1 MVPLASLPQ
10 PKTETPDSELCW
22 ALVERVAS
30 STPFRRAARLRE
42 LLLYVSKCLLK
53 DGRDKIHENEIGA
66 AVFDRSA
73 DYDTNI
79 DPIVRVNA
87 TELRKRIETYFD
99 AEGLNETIIMEIP
112 RGGYTP
118 VFRYRPVQALPP
130 VVDTPVPVLAP
141 IPPSPETSVEA
152 APVPGHRHWMSAG
165 LIIAGVMLIALAVGC
180 LFFWSQY
187 RALHRSLYAWQDQ
200 PSVSAFWSGIF
211 SASPDTDV
219 VVADASFGLLQE
231 LSKMNFPLNDYLN
244 HSYVGGIKANKD
256 LDTDTHAAL
265 DRIVAWNL
273 ESQDDIKLARRLL
286 ALDPLG
292 KNMHFYSA
300 RDYMPDLIK
309 RDNVV
314 LIGGLLSNPW
324 DELYEGRMNF
334 TAIFDSNANG
344 LISVKNRAPAA
355 GEQTIYTQTGPV
367 GYCVI
372 AYLPNPDHNG
382 IVLLIEG
389 TSAEATEA
397 AGDFLLSEDE
407 LAGFKKT
414 LNRQKLPYFEVLL
427 KVSSVRNTPLTA
439 AIEAYR
445 IYPDL
450 R

>member
-1 MVPLASLPQ
+1 MVTLASLPQ
-10 PKTETPDSELCW
+10 PKTEAPDSELCW

-42 LLLYVSKCLLK
+42 LLLYVSRCLLK

-66 AVFDRSA
+66 AVFDRPA

-118 VFRYRPVQALPP
+118 VFRYRPVQ
-130 VVDTPVPVLAP
+130 VVTAADTPIPVPIL
-141 IPPSPETSVEA
+141 IPEPPETSSEA
-152 APVPGHRHWMSAG
+152 ASEHQHWMLAG
-165 LIIAGVMLIALAVGC
+165 LSVAGVMLIVLAAGC

-187 RALHRSLYAWQDQ
+187 RALHRSLYAWQDK
-200 PSVSAFWSGIF
+200 PSVSAFWSEIF

-219 VVADASFGLLQE
+219 VVADASFGLLQDI
-231 LSKMNFPLNDYLN
+231 SKMNFPLNDYLN
-244 HSYVGGIKANKD
+244 HSYIGELKANKD

-265 DRIVAWNL
+265 NRIVAWNL

-286 ALDPLG
+286 ALDPLSR
-292 KNMHFYSA
+292 NMHFYSA

-334 TAIFDSNANG
+334 TAIFDSNG

-382 IVLLIEG
+382 IVLIIEG

>member
-1 MVPLASLPQ
+1 MVMLAPLPQ
-10 PKTETPDSELCW
+10 LKTEAPDSELCW

-42 LLLYVSKCLLK
+42 FLLYVSRRLLK
-53 DGRDKIHENEIGA
+53 DGRDKIQENEIGT
-66 AVFDRSA
+66 AVFDRPA

-87 TELRKRIETYFD
+87 TELRKRIDAFFE

-118 VFRYRPVQALPP
+118 VFRHRPVQALPP
-130 VVDTPVPVLAP
+130 TVETPVPAVLP
-141 IPPSPETSVEA
+141 VSPSSEKNSEA
-152 APVPGHRHWMSAG
+152 EPVSGYQRWIFAG
-165 LIIAGVMLIALAVGC
+165 QIVAGVMIIVLAAGC
-180 LFFWSQY
+180 LFFWTQN
-187 RALHRSLYAWQDQ
+187 RAWRQLLYAWQDK
-200 PSVSAFWSGIF
+200 PSVSAFWSEIF

-219 VVADASFGLLQE
+219 VVADASFGLTQDI
-231 LSKMNFPLNDYLN
+231 SKMNFPLNDYLS
-244 HSYVGGIKANKD
+244 HSYMDQLKANKD

-265 DRIVAWNL
+265 NRIVAWNL

-309 RDNVV
+309 RDNVI

-334 TAIFDSNANG
+334 TAIFGSNG
-344 LISVKNRAPAA
+344 LISVKNRAPATV
-355 GEQTIYTQTGPV
+355 EQTIYTQTGPV

-445 IYPDL
+445 TYPNL
-450 R
+450 H

>member
-1 MVPLASLPQ
+1 MVSLTQ
-10 PKTETPDSELCW
+10 PRTEAPDSELCW
-22 ALVERVAS
+22 ALVERVTS
-30 STPFRRAARLRE
+30 STPFRRSARLRD
-42 LLLYVSKCLLK
+42 LLLYVSRRLLK

-66 AVFDRSA
+66 AVFDRPA

-87 TELRKRIETYFD
+87 TELRKRIEAYFD

-118 VFRYRPVQALPP
+118 VFRYRPVQARPTA
-130 VVDTPVPVLAP
+130 VETPAPALVPIAP
-141 IPPSPETSVEA
+141 SAETSSEA
-152 APVPGHRHWMSAG
+152 ALVSGQQRWIFAG
-165 LIIAGVMLIALAVGC
+165 LIMAGVMCIVLAAAC
-180 LFFWSQY
+180 LFFWTQY
-187 RALHRSLYAWQDQ
+187 HTWHRSLYAWQDR
-200 PSVSAFWSGIF
+200 PSVSAFWSEIF

-219 VVADASFGLLQE
+219 VVADASFGLTQDI
-231 LSKMNFPLNDYLN
+231 SKMNFPLNDYLN
-244 HSYVGGIKANKD
+244 HSYVGELKANKN
-256 LDTDTHAAL
+256 LDTDTHDAL
-265 DRIVAWNL
+265 DRITAWNL
-273 ESQDDIKLARRLL
+273 ESQDDVKLARRLL

-334 TAIFDSNANG
+334 TAIFDSDG
-344 LISVKNRAPAA
+344 SISVKNRAPAA
-355 GEQTIYTQTGPV
+355 GEQKIYTQTDRV

-382 IVLLIEG
+382 IVLIIEG

-414 LNRQKLPYFEVLL
+414 VNRQKLPYFEVLL
-427 KVSSVRNTPLTA
+427 KVSSVRSTPLTA

-445 IYPDL
+445 TYPGL

>member
-1 MVPLASLPQ
+1 MVMLASLPQ
-10 PKTETPDSELCW
+10 PKTEAPDSELCW

-42 LLLYVSKCLLK
+42 LLLYVSRCLLK

-66 AVFDRSA
+66 AVFDRPA
-73 DYDTNI
+73 NYDTNI

-87 TELRKRIETYFD
+87 TELRKRIEAYFD

-118 VFRYRPVQALPP
+118 VFRYRPVQARPSAM
-130 VVDTPVPVLAP
+130 DAPVPALVP
-141 IPPSPETSVEA
+141 ITPSPETSAEA
-152 APVPGHRHWMSAG
+152 APVSEHQHWIFAG
-165 LIIAGVMLIALAVGC
+165 LIVAGVMLIVLAAGC
-180 LFFWSQY
+180 LFFWGQN
-187 RALHRSLYAWQDQ
+187 RAWRRSLYPWQDK
-200 PSVSAFWSGIF
+200 PSVSAFWSEIF

-219 VVADASFGLLQE
+219 VVADASFGLTQDI
-231 LSKMNFPLNDYLN
+231 SKMNFPLNDYLN
-244 HSYVGGIKANKD
+244 HSYIGELKSNKD

-273 ESQDDIKLARRLL
+273 ESQDDVKLARRLL
-286 ALDPLG
+286 TLDPLG

-324 DELYEGRMNF
+324 DELYESRMNF
-334 TAIFDSNANG
+334 TAIFDNNG
-344 LISVKNRAPAA
+344 VISVKNHAPAA
-355 GEQTIYTQTGPV
+355 GEQAIYTQTGPV

-382 IVLLIEG
+382 IVLIIEG

-407 LAGFKKT
+407 LAGFKRT

-439 AIEAYR
+439 VIEAYR
-445 IYPDL
+445 TYPDL
-450 R
+450 H